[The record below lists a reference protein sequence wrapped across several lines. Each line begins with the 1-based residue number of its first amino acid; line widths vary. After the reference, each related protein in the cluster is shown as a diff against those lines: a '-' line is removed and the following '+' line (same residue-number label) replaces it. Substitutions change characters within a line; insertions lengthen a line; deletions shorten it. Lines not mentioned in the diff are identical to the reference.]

1 MRWTTGAVL
10 TVALATLS
18 GCGLFGSGSKG
29 VPETDPSVTL
39 TVRSPAFAE
48 GGPIP
53 RDFTCKGAN
62 ISPPLQWSGVPS
74 TARALALVVS
84 DPDAPG
90 GTYTHWIDFNI
101 DPSATSVG
109 AGAVPRGGRQAEN
122 SAGHARYDGPCPPSG
137 THHYRFTV
145 YVLRSPSTLPD
156 GIGTDRALGAIAG
169 KAIARGTLTGTFA
182 AT

>member
-1 MRWTTGAVL
+1 MRWTRGAAL
-10 TVALATLS
+10 TVALVLLS

-90 GTYTHWIDFNI
+90 GSTSAA
-101 DPSATSVG
+101 PSSPPTGWCCSVPAPCSASPTRARPARMSSSASPCSTS
-109 AGAVPRGGRQAEN
+109 
-122 SAGHARYDGPCPPSG
+122 
-137 THHYRFTV
+137 
-145 YVLRSPSTLPD
+145 
-156 GIGTDRALGAIAG
+156 
-169 KAIARGTLTGTFA
+169 
-182 AT
+182 